1 MIDVQKYLKL
11 FAASESGAWMKAFE
25 WQKVSIELLPFR
37 VEGIA
42 TAAYCALS
50 DRIRVA
56 PDKEDSVFFSCVVH
70 ELRHAFQR
78 RQMGLIAYLLTK
90 TFRRSALERF
100 VSLPEGKLEQC
111 EKLEQL
117 RALEN
122 GMRIK
127 VIVTPHSSIGIDT
140 PEELKKAEAYLAS
153 LSTKG

>member
-1 MIDVQKYLKL
+1 MMDVQKYLKL

-90 TFRRSALERF
+90 TFRRSALEREAKDAEIDAAVWF
-100 VSLPEGKLEQC
+100 CDRRVKEWRQKKEVSDA
-111 EKLEQL
+111 
-117 RALEN
+117 R
-122 GMRIK
+122 
-127 VIVTPHSSIGIDT
+127 
-140 PEELKKAEAYLAS
+140 
-153 LSTKG
+153 